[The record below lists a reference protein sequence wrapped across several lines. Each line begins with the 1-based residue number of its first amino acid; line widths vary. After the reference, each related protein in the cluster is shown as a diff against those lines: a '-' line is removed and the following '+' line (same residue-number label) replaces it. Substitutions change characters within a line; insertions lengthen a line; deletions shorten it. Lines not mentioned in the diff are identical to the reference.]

1 MTDEIG
7 LIEARRLRDAARAIV
22 STDFA
27 TLSHQLAERPLTV
40 RLRERA
46 IEGVTDAV
54 ESGIALADEN
64 RVVVGVTIAAVIG
77 WLLRNRL
84 VRAGRAA
91 AAGAQ
96 RAFARLHH

>member
-22 STDFA
+22 RTDFA

-40 RLRERA
+40 RLRERVA
-46 IEGVTDAV
+46 EGVTGAV
-54 ESGIALADEN
+54 ERTIALADEN
-64 RVVVGVTIAAVIG
+64 RVVVGLTVATALG
-77 WLLRNRL
+77 WLFRNRL